1 MPPAFDALAYV
12 HKLREAGLSEKQAE
26 AHAEALTA
34 AMTDSLATKH
44 DLREQLAQIDTR
56 FAQIDNRF
64 AQIDVRFAQLDV
76 RFAQIDTRFAEVHG
90 RFDQM
95 DARFDGKLAALEH
108 RMTLRF
114 GGIVVTAFGAF
125 ATLVKLF

>member
-12 HKLREAGLSEKQAE
+12 HKLRDAGLSEQQAE
-26 AHAEALTA
+26 AHAEALAA

-56 FAQIDNRF
+56 FAQID
-64 AQIDVRFAQLDV
+64 L
-76 RFAQIDTRFAEVHG
+76 RFAQIDTRFVEVHG
-90 RFDQM
+90 RLDQLE
-95 DARFDGKLAALEH
+95 ARFDGKLAALEH
-108 RMTLRF
+108 RITLRF

>member
-1 MPPAFDALAYV
+1 MSPVFDALAYV
-12 HKLREAGLSEKQAE
+12 HKLRDAGLSEQQAE
-26 AHAEALTA
+26 AHAQALAT

-44 DLREQLAQIDTR
+44 DLSELGAQLGT
-56 FAQIDNRF
+56 
-64 AQIDVRFAQLDV
+64 RFAQLDV
-76 RFAQIDTRFAEVHG
+76 RFAHIDTRFAE
-90 RFDQM
+90 
-95 DARFDGKLAALEH
+95 FDGKLAALEH

>member
-12 HKLREAGLSEKQAE
+12 HKLREAGLSEQQAE
-26 AHAEALTA
+26 AHAEALAA

-44 DLREQLAQIDTR
+44 DLREQLAHIDSRFSQIE
-56 FAQIDNRF
+56 
-64 AQIDVRFAQLDV
+64 L
-76 RFAQIDTRFAEVHG
+76 RFAQIDTRFVEVHG
-90 RFDQM
+90 RLDQM